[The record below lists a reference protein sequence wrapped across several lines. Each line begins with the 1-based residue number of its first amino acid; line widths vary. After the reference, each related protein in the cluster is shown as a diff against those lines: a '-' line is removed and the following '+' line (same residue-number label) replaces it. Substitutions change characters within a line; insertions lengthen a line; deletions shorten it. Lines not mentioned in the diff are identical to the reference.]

1 MLRMEHKYTR
11 KIPERHLSG
20 ASEKEWPWALEYHG
34 SANQAHQDTRED
46 APIRQKRGDGNQRGR
61 NRAGKAGGRGRADL
75 AEFLIIL
82 GHFRKVICR

>member
-1 MLRMEHKYTR
+1 MFMLRMEHKYTR

-20 ASEKEWPWALEYHG
+20 ASGK
-34 SANQAHQDTRED
+34 AHQDTWED